1 MEIASYRIFA
11 RRWPRAGGSERDGFD
26 EVGRGHNR
34 VVGLGDGP
42 SDDQQIGPG
51 RLRPSGQYGVGI
63 AGKIAGAALVRV
75 ATRSVPGAIVVTS
88 GLVAK
93 KLYDR
98 RRARKGKGEGNQAS
112 ATGQNTKPKA

>member
-1 MEIASYRIFA
+1 MTSPDRLLARLARQGGGRLLNRAIDKVLPDTPAETVAKRNIFA
-11 RRWPRAGGSERDGFD
+11 
-26 EVGRGHNR
+26 
-34 VVGLGDGP
+34 
-42 SDDQQIGPG
+42 
-51 RLRPSGQYGVGI
+51 GI
-63 AGKIAGAALVRV
+63 AGAVAMRV